1 MLTRA
6 VGYARKFSPVSG
18 ISWTL
23 LTLLANTPDVSLKLD
38 QSAKNQIF
46 FYLKKG
52 DCRAG
57 EQIKDRGVTRL
68 YRFLIEVER
77 LSGTAGTADLGQV
90 SVTALLLLL

>member
-38 QSAKNQIF
+38 QSAKNLIF
-46 FYLKKG
+46 FFLKG

>member
-1 MLTRA
+1 M
-6 VGYARKFSPVSG
+6 SG

-38 QSAKNQIF
+38 QSAKNQTF
-46 FYLKKG
+46 FFFLKKG
-52 DCRAG
+52 DCIAG
-57 EQIKDRGVTRL
+57 EQIKDRGVARL

-77 LSGTAGTADLGQV
+77 LSVTAGMADLGQV